1 VGGPIW
7 TGPLYNTEFLSK
19 LCNYIKTEE
28 AEKKFNTVRRMRGML
43 GMMQEELQD
52 IPLYYTVPSLTN
64 TVHCEAMPLRYFL

>member
-1 VGGPIW
+1 MGGPIW
-7 TGPLYNTEFLSK
+7 IGPLYNTEFLSK

-28 AEKKFNTVRRMRGML
+28 AEKKFKTVRRMRGML